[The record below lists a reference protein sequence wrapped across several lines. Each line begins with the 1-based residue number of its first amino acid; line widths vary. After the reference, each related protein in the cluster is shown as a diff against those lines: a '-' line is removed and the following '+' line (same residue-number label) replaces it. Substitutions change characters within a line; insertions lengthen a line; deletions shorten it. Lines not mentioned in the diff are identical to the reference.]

1 MQLTR
6 NLVICYSIL
15 AHLQRRMFKTS
26 VLEGFF
32 QPQAFTIDHK
42 FQGHC
47 SQIGVL
53 IFHVNNGFFFS
64 NHICQVAWNFNAI
77 TSLVI
82 SIAFNNLVMICLD
95 HKFVALK
102 FTIANTSWAPLH
114 IHKSNFIVIN
124 ICIQTKQE
132 VHPNSWFS
140 LPS

>member
-6 NLVICYSIL
+6 NFVICYSIL
-15 AHLQRRMFKTS
+15 AHLQHNMLKTS
-26 VLEGFF
+26 VLEGIF
-32 QPQAFTIDHK
+32 QPQAFTINHK

-53 IFHVNNGFFFS
+53 IFHINSGFSFS
-64 NHICQVAWNFNAI
+64 SHICQVAWNFNAI
-77 TSLVI
+77 VSLVI

-95 HKFVALK
+95 QKNSSLK
-102 FTIANTSWAPLH
+102 FTIANISWAPIH
-114 IHKSNFIVIN
+114 IHKSNFIIIN

-132 VHPNSWFS
+132 VHPNSWSS